1 MINVMEK
8 ALTPKGFRDYLPRQM
23 RLRNFVVSI
32 LRQTFEKYG
41 FEPLETPTLEYASTL
56 LGKYG
61 EEADRLVY
69 TFKDKGDRDL
79 GLNYDLT
86 VPTARVLAS
95 YQQEIKLPFKRY
107 QIQRAYR
114 AEKPQK
120 SRYREFTQC
129 DIDIFGSSSP
139 LADAEILAVINESL
153 VAVGLTDFEIRI
165 NSRQVL
171 FRILADSGVLETT
184 LKMSAIQTLDKL
196 GKISWDGVT
205 SELIEKG
212 LDNTKIKAI
221 QEAVSVS
228 QPDDVLNQV
237 MSAAWQLGVPKE
249 RLVFSPTTA
258 RGLDYYTG
266 VIFETVVT
274 KAGIGSVTGG
284 GRYDDLVKKLGGPDL
299 PATGTTLGLDRLCD
313 ALSIL
318 YLVPEAVKGS
328 AVTVLICL
336 AEDAASVSNYALEV
350 VKDLR
355 SGGVA
360 SEIFLVSKSLD
371 KQLKYASEKNIPW
384 VVIIGDKEVTSNK
397 LTVKNLKTRQ
407 QEELLLGEFKDRL
420 AAS

>member
-1 MINVMEK
+1 MEK

-139 LADAEILAVINESL
+139 LADAEILAVIN
-153 VAVGLTDFEIRI
+153 
-165 NSRQVL
+165 
-171 FRILADSGVLETT
+171 
-184 LKMSAIQTLDKL
+184 
-196 GKISWDGVT
+196 
-205 SELIEKG
+205 
-212 LDNTKIKAI
+212 
-221 QEAVSVS
+221 
-228 QPDDVLNQV
+228 
-237 MSAAWQLGVPKE
+237 
-249 RLVFSPTTA
+249 
-258 RGLDYYTG
+258 
-266 VIFETVVT
+266 
-274 KAGIGSVTGG
+274 
-284 GRYDDLVKKLGGPDL
+284 
-299 PATGTTLGLDRLCD
+299 
-313 ALSIL
+313 
-318 YLVPEAVKGS
+318 
-328 AVTVLICL
+328 
-336 AEDAASVSNYALEV
+336 
-350 VKDLR
+350 
-355 SGGVA
+355 
-360 SEIFLVSKSLD
+360 
-371 KQLKYASEKNIPW
+371 
-384 VVIIGDKEVTSNK
+384 
-397 LTVKNLKTRQ
+397 
-407 QEELLLGEFKDRL
+407 
-420 AAS
+420 

>member
-212 LDNTKIKAI
+212 LDNTQIKAI

>member
-1 MINVMEK
+1 MEK

-212 LDNTKIKAI
+212 LDNTQIKAI

>member
-212 LDNTKIKAI
+212 LDNTQIKAI

-384 VVIIGDKEVTSNK
+384 VVIIGDKEV
-397 LTVKNLKTRQ
+397 
-407 QEELLLGEFKDRL
+407 DRK
-420 AAS
+420 SVV

>member
-212 LDNTKIKAI
+212 LDNTQIKAI

-371 KQLKYASEKNIPW
+371 NQLKYASEKNIPW